1 MKISKILFAAG
12 VLALMI
18 AVQTPPVEAAA
29 ADSQGK
35 SLLKQLVEGARNEKQ
50 VYLYPTTSGS
60 DEVTAGFRNYL
71 KRLGLELDLKVDAT
85 GGSFEKI
92 SQAIGETK
100 QGIPPAYDVQFGG
113 AHEIIHLLEVSGAKR
128 IENLEALLGEIAP
141 QAVPVLD
148 KISPGPFKGRAFTFG
163 HWVKAIVY
171 NTKLINTQ
179 DLPKTHKDLGEAKF
193 KGTYALPPWT
203 SDADISLL
211 TYDKDQALE
220 IIKGMGRN
228 KAATERE
235 SAAVN
240 RMLLGEFKFVDAN
253 AHYFYEFKSRDA
265 KAPVG
270 LDFFRDYTTINES
283 MYFVREGAR
292 HPNAATLFVLWTL
305 SADGQQVFEKATF
318 QPHLYLP
325 SSKIGREMT
334 EMMKA
339 RKVKL
344 VSYVDNEESIKKL
357 KWMSETEEG
366 KAWTQAIARAWR
378 GSGK

>member
-12 VLALMI
+12 AIALTI
-18 AVQTPPVEAAA
+18 AAQTPPVEAAA

-35 SLLKQLVEGARNEKQ
+35 SLLKQVVEGARSEKQ

-113 AHEIIHLLEVSGAKR
+113 AHEIIHLLEANGAKR
-128 IENLEALLGEIAP
+128 IENLELLLGEIAA
-141 QAVPVLD
+141 QAVPLLD

-171 NTKLINTQ
+171 NTKLIAEK
-179 DLPKTHKDLGEAKF
+179 DLPRTHKDLGDAKF

-334 EMMKA
+334 EMMKT

>member
-12 VLALMI
+12 AIALTI

-35 SLLKQLVEGARNEKQ
+35 SLLKQVVEGARKEKQ

-60 DEVTAGFRNYL
+60 DEVTAGFRSYL
-71 KRLGLELDLKVDAT
+71 KRLGLDLDLKVDAT

-113 AHEIIHLLEVSGAKR
+113 AHEIIHLLEANGAKR
-128 IENLEALLGEIAP
+128 IENLELLLGEIAA
-141 QAVPVLD
+141 QAVPLLD

-171 NTKLINTQ
+171 NTKLIAEK
-179 DLPKTHKDLGEAKF
+179 DLPRTHKDLGDAKF

-253 AHYFYEFKSRDA
+253 AHYYYEFKSRDA

-283 MYFVREGAR
+283 MYFVREGAL

-325 SSKIGREMT
+325 SSKIGREMA

>member
-1 MKISKILFAAG
+1 MKLPRLLFMAG
-12 VLALMI
+12 SIALMI
-18 AVQTPPVEAAA
+18 AVQKPLPAEAAA

-35 SLLKQLVEGARNEKQ
+35 SLMKQLVEGARKEKQ

-60 DEVTAGFRNYL
+60 DEVIAGFRNYL
-71 KRLGLELDLKVDAT
+71 KRLGLELDLKVDAS

-100 QGIPPAYDVQFGG
+100 QGIPPTYDVQFGG
-113 AHEIIHLLEVSGAKR
+113 AHEIVHLLGVSGAKR
-128 IENLEALLGEIAP
+128 IENLEPLLGEIAP

-171 NTKLINTQ
+171 NTKLISAQ
-179 DLPKTHKDLGEAKF
+179 DLPKTHKELGDTKF
-193 KGTYALPPWT
+193 KGAFAIPPWT
-203 SDADISLL
+203 SDADIALL
-211 TYDKDQALE
+211 AYDKDQALE
-220 IIKGMGRN
+220 IITGIGRN

-253 AHYFYEFKSRDA
+253 AHYYYEFKSRNA
-265 KAPVG
+265 RAPVG
-270 LDFFRDYTTINES
+270 LEFFRDYTTVNES

-305 SADGQQVFEKATF
+305 SSDGQQVFEKATF

-325 SSKIGREMT
+325 SSKIGREMSD
-334 EMMKA
+334 MMKA

-344 VSYVDNEESIKKL
+344 VSYVDNDESIKKL

-378 GSGK
+378 GK

>member
-1 MKISKILFAAG
+1 M
-12 VLALMI
+12 
-18 AVQTPPVEAAA
+18 
-29 ADSQGK
+29 
-35 SLLKQLVEGARNEKQ
+35 
-50 VYLYPTTSGS
+50 
-60 DEVTAGFRNYL
+60 
-71 KRLGLELDLKVDAT
+71 
-85 GGSFEKI
+85 
-92 SQAIGETK
+92 
-100 QGIPPAYDVQFGG
+100 
-113 AHEIIHLLEVSGAKR
+113 
-128 IENLEALLGEIAP
+128 
-141 QAVPVLD
+141 
-148 KISPGPFKGRAFTFG
+148 
-163 HWVKAIVY
+163 
-171 NTKLINTQ
+171 
-179 DLPKTHKDLGEAKF
+179 PKTHKDLGEAKF

-253 AHYFYEFKSRDA
+253 AHYYHEFKSRDA

-270 LDFFRDYTTINES
+270 LEFFRDYTTINEA

-318 QPHLYLP
+318 QPHLYLA
-325 SSKIGREMT
+325 SSKIGREMA

-339 RKVKL
+339 RKVNL

-378 GSGK
+378 GK